1 MRTTS
6 PLNIWI
12 WRDCEPIPIDPGNP
26 RLMRAGMFA
35 TRLAAAG
42 HNVRWFNST
51 FDHYQKRMRTQPH
64 GQYMLT
70 DGLVLELLDGPG
82 YTRNTSPKR
91 FIHNWLVSKRA
102 VQRASQLVQHG
113 QAIPDIMVLD
123 MPMPEMA
130 LQGVLLAERWGIPSV
145 LSIRDLWPDFFEKFL
160 SPMKAKLAR
169 PLIAH
174 MDHGVTRACRNAT
187 SIVGISEGYLNWAL
201 KKAGR
206 GQGINDTILPL
217 GYSPMNSDLNK
228 RKAREEL
235 QFLGVDFS
243 KSLVCFI
250 GSWGQTYD
258 LQYLLNTAI
267 LLSERKDI
275 QFIIAGDGEQAEA
288 LRERMK
294 SQPNIICPGWLDR
307 NQIAQLMND
316 SQIAIAPYRTNSPQG
331 MPNKL
336 FEYMS
341 AGLYQV
347 ATFTGEGAKLLHR
360 EKLGTA
366 VDMRDPKAAANAI
379 KDGIDYFA
387 NDTERQRIRNYFD
400 LHFNA
405 DKIYTEYQQH
415 LENLVAQNR
424 NKRD

>member
-1 MRTTS
+1 MKAPS

-51 FDHYQKRMRTQPH
+51 FDHYQKRMRTQRP
-64 GQYMLT
+64 GQYVLAN
-70 DGLVLELLDGPG
+70 GLILELLDGPG
-82 YTRNTSPKR
+82 YSSNTSPRR
-91 FIHNWLVSKRA
+91 FIHNWQVSRRA
-102 VQRASQLVQHG
+102 VNRASKVVQQGHDK
-113 QAIPDIMVLD
+113 PDIMVMD

-130 LQGVLLAERWGIPSV
+130 LKGVRLAEQWGIPSV
-145 LSIRDLWPDFFEKFL
+145 ISIRDLWPDFFENFL
-160 SPMKAKLAR
+160 SPIKAAIAR
-169 PLIAH
+169 PIIAH
-174 MDHGVTRACRNAT
+174 MDREVGTACRNAT
-187 SIVGISEGYLNWAL
+187 SIVGISEGYLDWAL
-201 KKAGR
+201 KKAKR
-206 GQGINDTILPL
+206 ERRENDAILPL
-217 GYSPMNSDLNK
+217 GYSPMNLDLNQHE
-228 RKAREEL
+228 ARREL
-235 QFLGVDFS
+235 EILGVNFS

-258 LQYLLNTAI
+258 LEF
-267 LLSERKDI
+267 LLSTAMLLSKRTDI
-275 QFIIAGDGEQAEA
+275 QFIIAGDGEQAGA

-307 NQIAQLMND
+307 NQIAQLMQD
-316 SQIAIAPYRTNSPQG
+316 SQIAIAPYQTDSPQG

-347 ATFTGEGAKLLHR
+347 VTLAGEGAELLQR
-360 EKLGTA
+360 ENLGAA
-366 VDMRDPKAAANAI
+366 VDMRNPQSAARAI
-379 KDGIDYFA
+379 TDGIERYA
-387 NDTERQRIRNYFD
+387 NDTERQRIRNYFA

-405 DKIYTEYQQH
+405 DKIYAEYQQH
-415 LENLVAQNR
+415 LEHLVIQNQNR
-424 NKRD
+424 CD